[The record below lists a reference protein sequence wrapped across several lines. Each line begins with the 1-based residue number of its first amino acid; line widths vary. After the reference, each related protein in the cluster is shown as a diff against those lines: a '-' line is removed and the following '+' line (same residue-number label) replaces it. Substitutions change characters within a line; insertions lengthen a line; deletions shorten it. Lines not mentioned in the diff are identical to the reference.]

1 MNTIKGY
8 IILNKNTN
16 YYIKLFIYLSIIF
29 LLFIVILLNT
39 KYKMYYKTKGIV
51 TSDKNLMLIVK
62 IDKLKYVKN
71 NNKLVIDNK
80 EYVYSIKSINN
91 DYEIDNN
98 LNNYLYLY
106 LDVSLDSKD
115 KITNNVLN
123 VKLLESNKKI
133 FYYLK
138 NYIMKCDRNE

>member
-1 MNTIKGY
+1 
-8 IILNKNTN
+8 
-16 YYIKLFIYLSIIF
+16 
-29 LLFIVILLNT
+29 
-39 KYKMYYKTKGIV
+39 MYYKTKGIV

-138 NYIMKCDRNE
+138 NYIMKGDRNE

>member
-1 MNTIKGY
+1 
-8 IILNKNTN
+8 
-16 YYIKLFIYLSIIF
+16 
-29 LLFIVILLNT
+29 
-39 KYKMYYKTKGIV
+39 
-51 TSDKNLMLIVK
+51 MLIVK

-138 NYIMKCDRNE
+138 NYIMKGDRNE